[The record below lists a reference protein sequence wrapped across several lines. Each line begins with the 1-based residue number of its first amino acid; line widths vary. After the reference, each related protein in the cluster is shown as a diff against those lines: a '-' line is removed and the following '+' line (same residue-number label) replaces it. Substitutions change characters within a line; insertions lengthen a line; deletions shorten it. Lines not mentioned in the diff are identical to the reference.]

1 MFERSGS
8 EFSLSS
14 DSIIEVNVVAAIR
27 ADEIARK
34 LMDALPDGLSGLNQD
49 IRRNLRA
56 ALSSALQQMEL
67 VSREEFDIQRKVLAR
82 SRERLE
88 VLENRVQALE
98 IQLKGPSPT

>member
-1 MFERSGS
+1 
-8 EFSLSS
+8 
-14 DSIIEVNVVAAIR
+14 VAAIR